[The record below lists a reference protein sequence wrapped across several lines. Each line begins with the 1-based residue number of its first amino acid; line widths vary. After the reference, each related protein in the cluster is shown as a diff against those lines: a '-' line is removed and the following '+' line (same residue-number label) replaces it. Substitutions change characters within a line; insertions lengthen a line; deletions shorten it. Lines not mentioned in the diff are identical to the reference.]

1 MSSSKTTTA
10 FTTSSTAASG
20 SSIGSDITTNKAN
33 KRRKPCPSEAEFN
46 SKLKDQS
53 SLRYISSKVCKIVES
68 KGTTTYNEVANE
80 LVIEALKLFDG
91 EHFPEK
97 KKKDHEKN
105 IRRRVYDALN
115 VLLAT
120 DIMSK
125 TKERDNRE
133 KTIHWKGYRSCIGS
147 SSTSSPPSASCSE
160 LVNLEREKQVMLAEI
175 EKKKRCLQELLVQNV
190 CFQNLENR
198 NKRMKL
204 YEKSKEEDR
213 IPLPFIVVNAA
224 ENAVIQCEMNQDQ
237 TDVMFDFDVP
247 FEINDDNEILKK
259 LGMSQASYQDLE
271 TLLPRDIFNY
281 CNQHQLLDVVLA
293 RSNTSYPMMSD
304 LSHSSS
310 MYCQGYQQQQ
320 QQQQQQ
326 QYHHRS

>member
-1 MSSSKTTTA
+1 MNANPSAPASSS
-10 FTTSSTAASG
+10 SS
-20 SSIGSDITTNKAN
+20 SSSSNKAN
-33 KRRKPCPSEAEFN
+33 KRRKPSTTEAEFN
-46 SKLKDQS
+46 SRLKDQS
-53 SLRYISSKVCKIVES
+53 SLRYISAQVCKIVES

-91 EHFPEK
+91 ERFPEK

-125 TKERDNRE
+125 TKDKDNRE
-133 KTIHWKGYRSCIGS
+133 KTIHWKGYRSCV
-147 SSTSSPPSASCSE
+147 PSAE
-160 LVNLEREKQVMLAEI
+160 LVALEKEKQATLVEI

-204 YEKSKEEDR
+204 CEKSKEEDR
-213 IPLPFIVVNAA
+213 IPLPFIVVNAT

-259 LGMSQASYQDLE
+259 LGM
-271 TLLPRDIFNY
+271 
-281 CNQHQLLDVVLA
+281 
-293 RSNTSYPMMSD
+293 
-304 LSHSSS
+304 
-310 MYCQGYQQQQ
+310 
-320 QQQQQQ
+320 
-326 QYHHRS
+326 

>member
-1 MSSSKTTTA
+1 MNASRTSAS
-10 FTTSSTAASG
+10 TSS
-20 SSIGSDITTNKAN
+20 TNKAN
-33 KRRKPCPSEAEFN
+33 KRRKPSPSEAEFN
-46 SKLKDQS
+46 SRLKDQS

-91 EHFPEK
+91 EPFPEK

-125 TKERDNRE
+125 TKEKDNRE
-133 KTIHWKGYRSCIGS
+133 KTIHWKGYRSCVS
-147 SSTSSPPSASCSE
+147 SAE
-160 LVNLEREKQVMLAEI
+160 LVNLEKEKQAILVDI

-204 YEKSKEEDR
+204 REKSKEEDR

-237 TDVMFDFDVP
+237 TDVMFDFDMP

-259 LGMSQASYQDLE
+259 LGM
-271 TLLPRDIFNY
+271 
-281 CNQHQLLDVVLA
+281 
-293 RSNTSYPMMSD
+293 
-304 LSHSSS
+304 
-310 MYCQGYQQQQ
+310 
-320 QQQQQQ
+320 
-326 QYHHRS
+326 